1 VRAADALDLP
11 FVPPVLSRG
20 QNFSTGV
27 NFAVAG
33 ATALNLTY
41 LQGQSITVDLPIN
54 SSLNDQ
60 LRWFEQLKPSLCRS
74 SSSTHGGS
82 SSCCFGESLFTLGQF
97 GANDYRNILMNSNMT
112 LEQARSY
119 VPEIV
124 NTIATSVEVLTA
136 VLLASR
142 RLEVET

>member
-1 VRAADALDLP
+1 
-11 FVPPVLSRG
+11 VPPALSRG
-20 QNFSTGV
+20 ENFSTGI

-33 ATALNLTY
+33 ATALDLTY
-41 LQGQSITVDLPIN
+41 LQGHNVTVDDPPIN

-74 SSSTHGGS
+74 SSTHGGS
-82 SSCCFGESLFTLGQF
+82 SSGCFGESLFI

-112 LEQARSY
+112 LEQARSF

-124 NTIATSVEVLTA
+124 NTIATGVEVLTT
-136 VLLASR
+136 VLASR
-142 RLEVET
+142 SSDR

>member
-1 VRAADALDLP
+1 MRACTVHAADALGLP

-20 QNFSTGV
+20 ENFSTGV

-41 LQGQSITVDLPIN
+41 LQGQNITVDLPIN

-60 LRWFEQLKPSLCRS
+60 LRWFEQLKPSLCRR
-74 SSSTHGGS
+74 SSSTHGGRS
-82 SSCCFGESLFTLGQF
+82 SSGCFGESLFMIGQF

-112 LEQARSY
+112 LEQARSF

-124 NTIATSVEVLTA
+124 NTIATGVEVLYCRT
-136 VLLASR
+136 S
-142 RLEVET
+142 

>member
-1 VRAADALDLP
+1 
-11 FVPPVLSRG
+11 VPPVLSRG
-20 QNFSTGV
+20 ENFSTGV

-41 LQGQSITVDLPIN
+41 LQGQNITVDLPIN

-74 SSSTHGGS
+74 SSTHGGS
-82 SSCCFGESLFTLGQF
+82 SSGCFGESLFTLGQF

-112 LEQARSY
+112 LEQARSF

-124 NTIATSVEVLTA
+124 NTIATGVEVLTT
-136 VLLASR
+136 VLASR
-142 RLEVET
+142 RL